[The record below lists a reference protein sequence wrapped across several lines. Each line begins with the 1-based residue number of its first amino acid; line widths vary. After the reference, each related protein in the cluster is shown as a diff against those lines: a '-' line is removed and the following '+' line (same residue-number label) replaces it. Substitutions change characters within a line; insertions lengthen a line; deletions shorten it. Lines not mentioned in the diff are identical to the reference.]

1 MEKIKE
7 IVTKA
12 YHRIA
17 EVLRLEDPPRLVIV
31 DECPNR
37 DRVGEYRSGEHKIVI
52 YLDMLLRERGGPV
65 TLTHIILHELRH
77 FIQYKFPD
85 LPEIKKLTVDLLE
98 EDAEKFAFDNQWRF
112 AAWDMEIHQL
122 LRREERKNKN
132 RKIERRW
139 DYVP

>member
-12 YHRIA
+12 YYRIA
-17 EVLRLEDPPRLVIV
+17 EVLRLANPPHLVIV

-37 DRVGEYRSGEHKIVI
+37 DRVGEYRSGKHEIAI

-65 TLTHIILHELRH
+65 TPVHIILHELRH
-77 FIQYKFPD
+77 YIQYKYLD
-85 LPEIKKLTVDLLE
+85 LPEIKKLSVSSLE

-122 LRREERKNKN
+122 LARKKRKNK
-132 RKIERRW
+132 KTERR
-139 DYVP
+139 